1 MSVDA
6 VIIKLVKAGFNFS
19 VNDFVD
25 RLLRECF
32 PDQNLA
38 LVQYSLALALENG
51 FSVHQD
57 RLSER
62 SADLSKLAELG
73 LAEDEDYQVVDGTT
87 MLNPD
92 SFKLALMRA
101 DAKYCRHFIFVEK
114 LFKHYEAFQHT
125 RAAIGDRE
133 KLATAQCLLVR
144 RLDAILAD
152 QTDRL
157 KLQAEDESRDGTG
170 LLAKLNASIGAV
182 KKQTLSVG
190 SCGSAGQ
197 LRVHGES
204 NVRGAVRKKQND
216 NRREWTTIVGFHCN
230 VNPIGYRDN
239 IYLAIRA
246 HIEKVTD
253 RENQRR
259 MTLVDERNLRLRDE
273 IKTHNRI
280 CADKNRRIYRK
291 EKLHR
296 TKVHRSEI
304 PITCNKSC
312 ASAVGLVVKYL
323 VANEMPRDCP
333 GLLDGP
339 FGVSRAWYVVSDRLC
354 GSSFDTGEACTW
366 CMGGRFMKPPLV
378 PTAIVDATMDV
389 GIGGQQLLD
398 SDGACCAWYIYTAL
412 MVVVSVAGLC
422 GAWCVCWSVQ
432 APLV

>member
-152 QTDRL
+152 QTDCL

-304 PITCNKSC
+304 PITCNKSY
-312 ASAVGLVVKYL
+312 AVYTD
-323 VANEMPRDCP
+323 ND
-333 GLLDGP
+333 
-339 FGVSRAWYVVSDRLC
+339 
-354 GSSFDTGEACTW
+354 
-366 CMGGRFMKPPLV
+366 LV
-378 PTAIVDATMDV
+378 PFIDIIDLIHSSCEA
-389 GIGGQQLLD
+389 
-398 SDGACCAWYIYTAL
+398 
-412 MVVVSVAGLC
+412 
-422 GAWCVCWSVQ
+422 VQ